1 MGGAAAV
8 HGGRD
13 GASSVGKKEEAVQEG
28 GKTSK
33 VDLLACI
40 RELRKY
46 GRLDY
51 AIEVMEWM
59 QMRKMN
65 VPHAIYLDLLAKN
78 KGITAAENYF
88 DDLSP
93 SEQNHSTHGALLSCY
108 CRELMSEKALT
119 LFEKMDEMKFLSNS
133 LPFNNLMSLHM
144 RLGQPEKV
152 PAIVQEM
159 KQKGVSPCTFTYN
172 MWMQSYGCLNDFE
185 GVERVLDEMKMDEKV
200 EEQIERGRETKKKRR
215 QGDYREAYHFLI
227 TLYAGTSNLG
237 EVNRVWS
244 SLKSNFHT
252 TTNVSYL
259 TMLHTLA
266 KLKDVE
272 GLLRC
277 FKEWESSCHSYDM
290 RLANVAI
297 RACLEHDMYE
307 EAALIFDDA
316 LTRTK
321 GLFFNAREMFMVFL
335 LKNHQLDLALK
346 HMRAA
351 FSEVREIEWQP
362 EPKTLSAFFAYF
374 EDEKDVD
381 GAERLCKILKHIN
394 RLDSNAYDLLLK
406 TYIAAGK
413 LAPEMR
419 QRLEEDGIEI
429 KPRA

>member
-1 MGGAAAV
+1 MGGAATV
-8 HGGRD
+8 HGGRG
-13 GASSVGKKEEAVQEG
+13 GASSVGKKEEAVQEVVG
-28 GKTSK
+28 TWG
-33 VDLLACI
+33 
-40 RELRKY
+40 ELRKY

-65 VPHAIYLDLLAKN
+65 VPHAIYLDLIAKN

-144 RLGQPEKV
+144 RLGQPEKL

-172 MWMQSYGCLNDFE
+172 MWMQSHGCLNDFE
-185 GVERVLDEMKMDEKV
+185 GVERVLDEMKMD

-244 SLKSNFHT
+244 SLKSNFQT

-272 GLLRC
+272 GLLKC

-297 RACLEHDMYE
+297 RACLEHDLYE

-321 GLFFNAREMFMVFL
+321 GLFFNAREM
-335 LKNHQLDLALK
+335 
-346 HMRAA
+346 
-351 FSEVREIEWQP
+351 EIEWQP

-429 KPRA
+429 NPELENLLERVCPK